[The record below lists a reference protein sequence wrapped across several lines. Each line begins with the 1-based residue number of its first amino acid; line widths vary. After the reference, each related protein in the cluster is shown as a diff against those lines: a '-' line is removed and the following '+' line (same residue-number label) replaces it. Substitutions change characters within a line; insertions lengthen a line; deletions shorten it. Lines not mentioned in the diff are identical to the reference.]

1 MRRRPLVGTCLLF
14 KVILVLAAH
23 IAGCGYQEERPGLGS
38 DLIESELEKHPPDHY
53 PDMR

>member
-1 MRRRPLVGTCLLF
+1 MRRRLPLGTFLLLKMF
-14 KVILVLAAH
+14 LVIAAH